1 MNVALFADN
10 QLIQFFIK
18 ATDKGKPPLDSNV
31 GVEVYIMSP
40 QDTPP
45 YFDQKSYAYF
55 IPEERPLGSV
65 IATVTA
71 YSNETLVYSIVTGT
85 NPQTNNPEVFS
96 ISQLGKITLTGDLD
110 HEKITSYVLTIRA
123 ETETSPPLV
132 AYTEVTVQ
140 IMDVNDNVPVFESNP
155 YIVSLAEHVNIG
167 SKVIKVKANDNDTGS
182 NADVT
187 YHFSPLVGKLANV
200 FALDTNSGWITTLV
214 KLDREKTD
222 KYDLEVVATDR
233 GQVKLSGTTTVRIT
247 VLDHND
253 EAPVF
258 SQTKYVGAVN
268 EDALPGTII
277 VPVTSVDQDLRT
289 NADVAYYLTKGDP
302 LGQFSVRNTGE
313 IFVAKE
319 LDRESKAFYAMEVT
333 ATDGAFVSTA
343 EVEISILDA
352 NDNAPVC
359 EQVGEKMY
367 QILGTVK
374 FISLTPSLLQ
384 YPKFKKIREIL
395 LTFRLE
401 LVM

>member
-1 MNVALFADN
+1 
-10 QLIQFFIK
+10 
-18 ATDKGKPPLDSNV
+18 
-31 GVEVYIMSP
+31 MSP

-313 IFVAKE
+313 IFVAKA

-359 EQVGEKMY
+359 EQVGEIMY

-374 FISLTPSLLQ
+374 LISLTPSLLQ
-384 YPKFKKIREIL
+384 CQK
-395 LTFRLE
+395 
-401 LVM
+401 